1 MQLTKQT
8 DYAFRLLMY
17 LGRLPAEERVQI
29 QQVCRF
35 YDISANHLAKVV
47 AKLARLGYIT
57 AYRGKGGGIM
67 LAKAPAQVRLD
78 EIVRAFEGTL
88 QPASCDQP
96 PCRIAASCA
105 LKGILQDAMQQFLQT
120 LAQYTLA
127 DILDAPLQR
136 VVMVQA
142 RAPGKERER

>member
-17 LGRLPAEERVQI
+17 LGRSPEGERVQI
-29 QQVCRF
+29 QQVCDF
-35 YDISANHLAKVV
+35 YRISANHLAKVV

-67 LAKAPAQVRLD
+67 LARAPAQVRLD

-96 PCRIAASCA
+96 ACRITASCA
-105 LKGILQDAMQQFLQT
+105 LKGILQDAMQQFLQA
-120 LAQYTLA
+120 LARHTLA
-127 DILDAPLQR
+127 DILDVPLER
-136 VVMVQA
+136 VVTVQA
-142 RAPGKERER
+142 RAPGKERKR